1 MCSNC
6 LDLRLL
12 DLQNVHMCNCFFGC
26 VPNFLAKDTQNLQQ
40 VLYHYPGWGGLY
52 HFRVAWTHY
61 FWIWKQENFGEMM
74 GKRQETSC
82 RFLVS
87 SLRWSAWSPCD
98 KSCHGGQ
105 SHRQRRIMH
114 FNFHGGQCPVQS
126 LQEWDVGKLYV

>member
-6 LDLRLL
+6 LDLRPSESSHVKLFLWLWTKLLGKGYPKFAASIASSLPRLGRIVSLQSGLDSLFL
-12 DLQNVHMCNCFFGC
+12 DLEARKLWRH
-26 VPNFLAKDTQNLQQ
+26 D
-40 VLYHYPGWGGLY
+40 
-52 HFRVAWTHY
+52 
-61 FWIWKQENFGEMM
+61 